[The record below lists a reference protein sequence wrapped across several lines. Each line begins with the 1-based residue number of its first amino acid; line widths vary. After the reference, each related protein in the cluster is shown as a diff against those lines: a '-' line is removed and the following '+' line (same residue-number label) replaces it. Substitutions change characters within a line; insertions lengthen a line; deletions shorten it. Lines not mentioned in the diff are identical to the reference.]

1 MITMRWTSPFR
12 SLSVALILALITL
25 PVHARQQSSA
35 SGQERPELASAV
47 LSEAPVL
54 DGVIEGDPAWD
65 GVPSAGGFTQT
76 TPFDGQ
82 PASFDTVVRVGVHGN
97 ILYVG
102 VVLLDPDPG
111 SLIVS
116 DRRRDASLGDSDS
129 FRFILDTFRDEQNGF
144 VFGTNVA
151 GAEYDAQLIGSS
163 GGGGFGGRMSGGSG
177 GGLNVNWD
185 ASWDVVTRV
194 TPNGWTAEFA
204 IPFNT
209 LRFPRQARQTWG
221 INFERTIRRNNET
234 AFWAPLER
242 QFTLTRV
249 THAGTLSGLDVPDP
263 RNLKLLPYALSSA
276 RREFSVADPETDV
289 ATDFGADLKYSI
301 TPSLTLDAT
310 FNTDFAQVEV
320 DEQQIN
326 LDRFS
331 LFFPEKRPFFLEN
344 AGLFSVGESGETEVF
359 FSRRIGIGEDGSTVP
374 ILGGVRVTGSVGE
387 WKVGLL
393 EMQTE
398 SVGNTLAASNFGVA
412 RVLRELKNRS
422 AVGVLFTNRLETGDL
437 AGDDSWN
444 RVFAVDGRWG
454 IGDYGTISGFV
465 ARSETPGM
473 DGNATAGHINASY
486 SNERG
491 ILSLGYTEV
500 AEDFNPAIGFLRR
513 TDYRKLST
521 TVFSRWRPQDF
532 IGIQELRPHVTYRGY
547 WKRDGFQ
554 QTGYLHV
561 DNHWEWR
568 SGWEI
573 HTGRNWTY
581 EGVINGF
588 QIADGISVPAGE
600 YPHAEWQIVGM
611 MPERSP
617 VRAEVR
623 LNRGGFFGGSRWA
636 WVPEVSARY
645 GEKVTAEIALG
656 HNRVDLPDGQF
667 ITNLFRARASYSFT
681 PRIYLQALGQYNDQS
696 EQWSMNV
703 RFGWLQQAN
712 TGLFVVYNSI
722 NRLDSLTMNDEFPG
736 EPVIKGLT
744 IKYAYL
750 FDVYR

>member
-1 MITMRWTSPFR
+1 MRWTSPFR
-12 SLSVALILALITL
+12 SLSVALIVALITL
-25 PVHARQQSSA
+25 PVHARQQSFA

-65 GVPSAGGFTQT
+65 GVPSASGFTQT

-344 AGLFSVGESGETEVF
+344 AGLFSVGESG
-359 FSRRIGIGEDGSTVP
+359 RRKCSSVVASGSA
-374 ILGGVRVTGSVGE
+374 
-387 WKVGLL
+387 K
-393 EMQTE
+393 
-398 SVGNTLAASNFGVA
+398 
-412 RVLRELKNRS
+412 
-422 AVGVLFTNRLETGDL
+422 
-437 AGDDSWN
+437 
-444 RVFAVDGRWG
+444 
-454 IGDYGTISGFV
+454 
-465 ARSETPGM
+465 
-473 DGNATAGHINASY
+473 TA
-486 SNERG
+486 
-491 ILSLGYTEV
+491 L
-500 AEDFNPAIGFLRR
+500 
-513 TDYRKLST
+513 
-521 TVFSRWRPQDF
+521 
-532 IGIQELRPHVTYRGY
+532 
-547 WKRDGFQ
+547 
-554 QTGYLHV
+554 
-561 DNHWEWR
+561 
-568 SGWEI
+568 
-573 HTGRNWTY
+573 
-581 EGVINGF
+581 
-588 QIADGISVPAGE
+588 
-600 YPHAEWQIVGM
+600 
-611 MPERSP
+611 
-617 VRAEVR
+617 
-623 LNRGGFFGGSRWA
+623 
-636 WVPEVSARY
+636 
-645 GEKVTAEIALG
+645 
-656 HNRVDLPDGQF
+656 
-667 ITNLFRARASYSFT
+667 LFRFWEAC
-681 PRIYLQALGQYNDQS
+681 
-696 EQWSMNV
+696 V
-703 RFGWLQQAN
+703 
-712 TGLFVVYNSI
+712 
-722 NRLDSLTMNDEFPG
+722 
-736 EPVIKGLT
+736 
-744 IKYAYL
+744 
-750 FDVYR
+750 

>member
-1 MITMRWTSPFR
+1 MRGIAPIIVHRMAVMVILLGWAAMP
-12 SLSVALILALITL
+12 SL
-25 PVHARQQSSA
+25 ARQQSEDT
-35 SGQERPELASAV
+35 GLDRPELMAAS
-47 LSEAPVL
+47 LSQAPVL
-54 DGVIEGDPAWD
+54 DGVIEGDPAWTD
-65 GVPSAGGFTQT
+65 VSAANGFTQT
-76 TPFDGQ
+76 APFDGQ
-82 PASFDTVVRVGVHGN
+82 PASFDTFVRVGVHGSH
-97 ILYVG
+97 LYVG
-102 VVLLDPDPG
+102 VVLLDPDPVA
-111 SLIVS
+111 LIVS

-129 FRFILDTFRDEQNGF
+129 FRFILDTFQDQQNGF

-185 ASWDVVTRV
+185 AAWDVVTQV
-194 TPNGWTAEFA
+194 TPKGWTAEFA

-209 LRFPRQARQTWG
+209 LRFPRQAAQTWG

-242 QFTLTRV
+242 QFSLTRV
-249 THAGTLSGLDVPDP
+249 THAGTLSGLEVPDP
-263 RNLKLLPYALSSA
+263 RNLKLLPYGLSSA
-276 RREFSVADPETDV
+276 RHDYTVANPETDIG
-289 ATDFGADLKYSI
+289 TEFGADLKYSI

-374 ILGGVRVTGSVGE
+374 ILGGARVTGSVGD

-412 RVLRELKNRS
+412 RVLREMKNRS
-422 AVGVLFTNRLETGDL
+422 AVGVLFTNRLQTGDL
-437 AGDDSWN
+437 AGDDDWN
-444 RVFAVDGRWG
+444 RVLAIDGRWG

-465 ARSETPGM
+465 ARSETPGLE
-473 DGNATAGHINASY
+473 GNATAGHINASY

-491 ILSLGYTEV
+491 IFSLGYTEV
-500 AEDFNPAIGFLRR
+500 AEDFNPGVGFLRR

-521 TVFSRWRPQDF
+521 TVFTTWRPQDF
-532 IGIQELRPHVTYRGY
+532 ADIQELRPHVTYRGY

-573 HTGRNWTY
+573 HTGRNWIY
-581 EGVINGF
+581 EGVLNDF
-588 QIADGISVPAGE
+588 QIADGVTVPAGE
-600 YPHAEWQIVGM
+600 YPHAEWQIVGT

-617 VRAEVR
+617 VRFEVR
-623 LNRGGFFGGSRWA
+623 LNKGGFFGGTRSA
-636 WVPEVSARY
+636 WVPELSARY
-645 GEKVTAEIALG
+645 GDKVTGDFALG
-656 HNRVDLPDGQF
+656 HNRVDLPGGEF
-667 ITNLFRARASYSFT
+667 ITNLFRARVSYSFT

-703 RFGWLQQAN
+703 RFGWLQAAN

-736 EPVIKGLT
+736 EPVVKGLT

>member
-1 MITMRWTSPFR
+1 MNPRASIMPWQ
-12 SLSVALILALITL
+12 AGKWILLGGLLFGLAADAGAQTRDRPDLPAVTL
-25 PVHARQQSSA
+25 A
-35 SGQERPELASAV
+35 
-47 LSEAPVL
+47 EAPVL
-54 DGVIEGDPAWD
+54 DGVVEGDPAWEQA
-65 GVPSAGGFTQT
+65 PYASGFTQT
-76 TPFDGQ
+76 APFDGR
-82 PASFDTVVRVGVHGN
+82 PASFDTQVRIGVHGD

-102 VVLLDPDPG
+102 VILLDPDPAA
-111 SLIVS
+111 LIVS

-129 FRFILDTFRDEQNGF
+129 FRFILDTFSDQQNGF

-185 ASWDVVTRV
+185 AAWDVVTRV
-194 TPNGWTAEFA
+194 SPKGWTAEFA

-209 LRFPRQARQTWG
+209 LRFPRESTQTWG

-242 QFTLTRV
+242 QFSLVRV
-249 THAGTLSGLDVPDP
+249 THAGTLSGLAVPDP
-263 RNLKLLPYALSSA
+263 RNLKLLPYALSTA
-276 RREFSVADPETDV
+276 QHDYTAADPETDLGS
-289 ATDFGADLKYSI
+289 DFGADLKYSI

-359 FSRRIGIGEDGSTVP
+359 FSRRIGIADDGSTVP

-412 RVLRELKNRS
+412 RLLREMKNRS
-422 AVGVLFTNRLETGDL
+422 AVGVLFTNRMDTGDL
-437 AGDDSWN
+437 AADDAWN
-444 RVFAVDGRWG
+444 RVYAVDGRWG
-454 IGDYGTISGFV
+454 IGEYGTISGFL
-465 ARSETPGM
+465 AGSDTPGL
-473 DGNATAGHINASY
+473 DGNALAGHVTADY

-491 ILSLGYTEV
+491 ILSIGYTEV
-500 AEDFNPAIGFLRR
+500 AEDFNPGIGFLRR

-521 TVFSRWRPQDF
+521 TTFARFRPREF
-532 IGIQELRPHVTYRGY
+532 MGLQELRPHVNYRGY

-554 QTGYLHV
+554 QTGYLHA

-568 SGWEI
+568 SGYEI
-573 HTGRNWTY
+573 HTGHNWTL
-581 EGVINGF
+581 EGVQTAF
-588 QIADGISVPAGE
+588 EIADGVTVPVGS
-600 YPHAEWQIVGM
+600 YSHSEWQIVGM

-617 VRAEVR
+617 VRLEVR
-623 LNRGGFFGGSRWA
+623 LNKGGFFGGNRTA
-636 WVPEVSARY
+636 WVPELSARY
-645 GEKVTAEIALG
+645 GDKVTAEFALG
-656 HNRVDLPDGQF
+656 HNRVDLPGGEF
-667 ITNLFRARASYSFT
+667 ITNLFRARASYSFS

-703 RFGWLQQAN
+703 RFGWLQAAN

-736 EPVIKGLT
+736 EPVVKGLT

-750 FDVYR
+750 FDVYK

>member
-1 MITMRWTSPFR
+1 MNQN
-12 SLSVALILALITL
+12 SVLTKM
-25 PVHARQQSSA
+25 V
-35 SGQERPELASAV
+35 
-47 LSEAPVL
+47 APVL
-54 DGVIEGDPAWD
+54 AGFLFASSGFAQDADRPDLQAVSLTEAPILDGVVEGDPAWE
-65 GVPSAGGFTQT
+65 GVAYANGFTQT
-76 TPFDGQ
+76 APFDGQ
-82 PASFDTVVRVGVHGN
+82 PASFDTFVRVGAHDGT
-97 ILYVG
+97 LYVG
-102 VVLLDPDPG
+102 VVLLDPDPVA
-111 SLIVS
+111 LIVS

-129 FRFILDTFRDEQNGF
+129 FRFILDTFQDEQNGF

-151 GAEYDAQLIGSS
+151 GAEYDAQMIGSS
-163 GGGGFGGRMSGGSG
+163 GGGGFGGRMRGGSG

-185 ASWDVVTRV
+185 AAWDVVTQV
-194 TPNGWTAEFA
+194 TPKGWTAEFA

-209 LRFPRQARQTWG
+209 LRFPRESVQTWG

-234 AFWAPLER
+234 AFWSPLER
-242 QFTLTRV
+242 QFSLTRV

-263 RNLKLLPYALSSA
+263 RNLKLLPYALSTA
-276 RREFSVADPETDV
+276 QHDYDAADPETEFDRG
-289 ATDFGADLKYSI
+289 FGADLKYSI

-310 FNTDFAQVEV
+310 YKTDFAQVEV

-359 FSRRIGIGEDGSTVP
+359 FSRRIGIEGGSPVP

-398 SVGNTLAASNFGVA
+398 EVGNTLPGSNFGVA
-412 RVLRELKNRS
+412 RLLREMKNRS
-422 AVGVLFTNRLETGDL
+422 AVGVLFTNRLQTGDL
-437 AGDDSWN
+437 AGDDDWN
-444 RVFAVDGRWG
+444 RVLAVDGRWG
-454 IGDYGTISGFV
+454 IGDYGTVSGFL
-465 ARSETPGM
+465 ARSETPGL
-473 DGNATAGHINASY
+473 DGNATAGHLNASY

-491 ILSLGYTEV
+491 IFSVGYTEV
-500 AEDFNPAIGFLRR
+500 AEDFNPGIGFLRR

-521 TVFSRWRPQDF
+521 TVFTRFRPEDF
-532 IGIQELRPHVTYRGY
+532 LGFQELRPHVTYRGY

-568 SGWEI
+568 SGWEL
-573 HTGRNWTY
+573 HTGRNFTY
-581 EGVINGF
+581 EGVESAF
-588 QIADGISVPAGE
+588 TIADDIQVAAGE
-600 YPHAEWQIVGM
+600 YPNAEWQIVGM
-611 MPERSP
+611 MPERSA
-617 VRAEVR
+617 VRAELR
-623 LNRGGFFGGSRWA
+623 LNQGGFFGGSRWA

-645 GEKVTAEIALG
+645 GEKITAEFALG
-656 HNRVDLPDGQF
+656 HNRVDLPDGEF

-681 PRIYLQALGQYNDQS
+681 PRIYMQALGQYNDQS

-703 RFGWLQQAN
+703 RFGWLQAAN

-736 EPVIKGLT
+736 EPVLKGLT

-750 FDVYR
+750 FDVYK